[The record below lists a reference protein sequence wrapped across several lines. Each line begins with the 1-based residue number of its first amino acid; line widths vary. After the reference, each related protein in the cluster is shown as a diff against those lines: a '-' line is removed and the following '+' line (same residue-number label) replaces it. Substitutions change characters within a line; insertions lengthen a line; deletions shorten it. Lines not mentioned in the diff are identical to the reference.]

1 MNIEH
6 TCKKCPPGA
15 DLMSNIKCRNSK
27 SGAWLS
33 GFVPLLLCCFALMQ
47 LLVGCANGNK
57 TSSLVEQ
64 IQQLK
69 QEKTQLQKQF
79 EQSKAE
85 NEQLKKQV
93 HILSGLPEQVKGEN
107 LYRLQKIEITRYTNL
122 YDKDKDGKN
131 EKLIVYIQPID
142 EHGDIIKAT
151 GAVEVQLWDLNKEN
165 GEALL
170 GQWSVEPE
178 QLKKLWFATLIT
190 INYRLTFDVADKID
204 DFEEPLTVKVTFT
217 DYLTGTVFKE
227 QRVIKP
233 YPD

>member
-1 MNIEH
+1 M
-6 TCKKCPPGA
+6 A
-15 DLMSNIKCRNSK
+15 
-27 SGAWLS
+27 
-33 GFVPLLLCCFALMQ
+33 
-47 LLVGCANGNK
+47 GCVNGNK
-57 TSSLVEQ
+57 TSPLVEQ

-79 EQSKAE
+79 EQSRAE

-93 HILSGLPEQVKGEN
+93 HVLSALPEQVKGEN

-122 YDKDKDGKN
+122 YDKDKDGKK

-142 EHGDIIKAT
+142 EDGDIIKAT
-151 GAVEVQLWDLNKEN
+151 GAVDVQLWDLNKED

-217 DYLTGTVFKE
+217 DYLTGKVFEE
-227 QRVIKP
+227 QKVIKP
-233 YPD
+233 HPD